1 MKQMLFM
8 SALMVGGGLGAT
20 LHPYW
25 PLLVYYLLA
34 MLRPDFIWYWALPG
48 GVPWSLV
55 AGSLVA
61 VSLLI
66 YGPKLLR
73 RLEINLAFALLVGF
87 VAWLILANAT
97 AMNPASSWRWV
108 EPLLKILA
116 AALVTAI
123 VVDRIEHVRLLSLTA
138 FATLG
143 YIAYHI
149 NSLYYFNGRLDV
161 LHRGF
166 GGLDNNGAALILA
179 LGITFAYAAFGYRE
193 RHWAAKTLR
202 WLSIPVAVAMLHAL
216 MLTYSRGAM
225 IACCAGLAWLV
236 LFHHNRRQTFFGLAG
251 LAVSAVVLAGPEVR
265 ERLRTVKYF
274 ADDASA
280 QQRLE
285 SWSAAWEM
293 VWQRPITGFGTRGS
307 MPYLQAYADEITTP
321 VVHNQYLQLAADG
334 GIPLA
339 IFFVGLLLVGLWH
352 FRAARLRCLAD
363 AQAEN
368 DDDFPKQDP
377 EQTRSHGDTTMSDWP
392 WSFAPD
398 PSPQLRRRR
407 SESYAVMW
415 LGFEAG
421 LITLAVGGCFISIE
435 SVEPL
440 WMILAIGCV
449 TARVNQ
455 GWICRPVASPD
466 AEPEGSKQPR
476 GHRGPL
482 PAPTLQGV

>member
-1 MKQMLFM
+1 MKQLLFM
-8 SALMVGGGLGAT
+8 SALMIGGGLGAT

-25 PLLVYYLLA
+25 PLLAYYLLA
-34 MLRPDFIWYWALPG
+34 MLRPDFIWRWALPG

-55 AGSLVA
+55 TGSLVA

-66 YGPKLLR
+66 YGPQLIR
-73 RLEINLAFALLVGF
+73 RLELNLPFALLAGF

-138 FATLG
+138 FGTLG
-143 YIAYHI
+143 YVAYHI
-149 NSLYYFNGRLDV
+149 NSLYYFSGRLDV
-161 LHRGF
+161 LHHGF

-179 LGITFAYAAFGYRE
+179 LGITFAYAAFGYRD
-193 RHWAAKTLR
+193 RHWLAQTLR

-225 IACCAGLAWLV
+225 IACGVGIAWLA
-236 LFHHNRRQTFFGLAG
+236 LFHHNRKQTAFGIVG

-307 MPYLQAYADEITTP
+307 MPYLQAYADEVTTP

-339 IFFVGLLLVGLWH
+339 LLFLSLLVVCLWQ

-363 AQAEN
+363 AA
-368 DDDFPKQDP
+368 DDSPTHHAHRQP
-377 EQTRSHGDTTMSDWP
+377 RSHRDTTMSDWP
-392 WSFAPD
+392 WSRMPAPSVD
-398 PSPQLRRRR
+398 LRRER
-407 SESYAVMW
+407 SESYATMW
-415 LGFEAG
+415 LGLEAG

-449 TARVNQ
+449 TARVNEA
-455 GWICRPVASPD
+455 WVRRPVADPQANPD
-466 AEPEGSKQPR
+466 ATPRPRPQPAT
-476 GHRGPL
+476 P
-482 PAPTLQGV
+482 PTLQGA